1 MSSSNL
7 VRLAYIPEVTYGV
20 TPVAGNFKT
29 ARFISE
35 SLSGTPD
42 TVESQ
47 QIRTDR
53 LSSGQIVTG
62 LQVGGAVGFELAKEA
77 ALEDFIAS
85 AMYSDWST
93 LALVTVDLSYNSG
106 TKILTRASG
115 SWISDGIVVGDI
127 LTLAGF
133 TNAGNNV
140 QVQVAEVIDAD
151 EVRVVGPSTLV
162 TEVGTGTSFKRADKI
177 EIGVTK
183 KSFSI
188 CKQFLDLTTKG
199 INYRGMIVSEME
211 LNVAFG
217 ELVAGSMTFQ
227 GNDYVTADTASE
239 LMTDGR
245 TIDAA
250 ATTQTFNGS
259 VDMPFFATSALGAFD
274 ISNLLVQ
281 SLSISLSN
289 NLSAQT
295 VIGDIAPVDYSAGTA
310 AIGIEMAAYLND
322 PSWAIL
328 AKKLTQDPFEV
339 GFLVKNNG
347 GFYGFYMPAVQV
359 SFEDPASP
367 GANQDILLSM
377 SGTAKVGATG
387 QKSFVIYRGT

>member
-35 SLSGTPD
+35 ALSGTPD

-85 AMYSDWST
+85 AMYSDWNV
-93 LALVTVDLSYNSG
+93 LALVNVNLSYNSG
-106 TKILTRASG
+106 TRILTRASG
-115 SWISDGIVVGDI
+115 SWITDGIVVGDV

-133 TNAGNNV
+133 VNTANNT
-140 QVQVAEVIDAD
+140 QVQVAEVISATQ
-151 EVRVVGPSTLV
+151 VRVVGPAGLV

-177 EIGVTK
+177 EIGTTK

-217 ELVAGSMTFQ
+217 ELVSGSMTFQ
-227 GNDYVTADTASE
+227 GNDYVTAALASE
-239 LMTDGR
+239 LMTNGR

-274 ISNLLVQ
+274 VSNLLVQ

-328 AKKLTQDPFEV
+328 AKKLSQDPFEV
-339 GFLVKNNG
+339 GFMVKNNG

-367 GANQDILLSM
+367 GANQDIILTM
-377 SGTAKVGATG
+377 SGTSKVGATG
-387 QKSFVIYRGT
+387 QKSFVIYRS